1 MRFGGSG
8 AAASTI
14 VCGVE
19 PGDTVLVRAL
29 ELTAG
34 LEPMQARRGTDG
46 VRRLCASTSS
56 GHRPCAGEA
65 REQAL
70 GVEADYRPFLPVER

>member
-19 PGDTVLVRAL
+19 PGDTVLVLAL
-29 ELTAG
+29 EPTAG
-34 LEPMQARRGTDG
+34 LEPMQARRGSDD

-56 GHRPCAGEA
+56 RHRPYCLEP

-70 GVEADYRPFLPVER
+70 SVDGGSRPFLPVEP